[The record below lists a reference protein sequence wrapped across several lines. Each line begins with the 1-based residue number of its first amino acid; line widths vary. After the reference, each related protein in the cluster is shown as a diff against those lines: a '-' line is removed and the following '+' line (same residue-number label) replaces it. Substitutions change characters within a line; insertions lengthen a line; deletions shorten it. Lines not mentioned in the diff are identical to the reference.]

1 MHKRSHLIVHMLCI
15 WQPCWLFKKL
25 EFTKHLSFLE
35 NQPPFFGVGHPQ
47 KGDTLV
53 LFVDRWDRVGC
64 WSLISCMT
72 RFKQNKFYKSSKI
85 NGNYVAVPLSSDKTT
100 SQIDQGLD
108 QLTKGKEA
116 LRWERIGLLED
127 CWVQE
132 NIFHEPLRSSTNSLS
147 NEKFFTTDETIIES
161 DIKEREQ

>member
-1 MHKRSHLIVHMLCI
+1 
-15 WQPCWLFKKL
+15 
-25 EFTKHLSFLE
+25 
-35 NQPPFFGVGHPQ
+35 
-47 KGDTLV
+47 
-53 LFVDRWDRVGC
+53 
-64 WSLISCMT
+64 MT

-127 CWVQE
+127 RFVQAVAKE
-132 NIFHEPLRSSTNSLS
+132 KGIPLAQILSQLNNDAQLRTYLAAQALDIAPITLRRKRDDGFLKEGIHFRKLGAARNSQYIWNIDKVLEVFNFWKAPSKEVK
-147 NEKFFTTDETIIES
+147 EKKSFE
-161 DIKEREQ
+161 K

>member
-1 MHKRSHLIVHMLCI
+1 
-15 WQPCWLFKKL
+15 
-25 EFTKHLSFLE
+25 
-35 NQPPFFGVGHPQ
+35 
-47 KGDTLV
+47 
-53 LFVDRWDRVGC
+53 
-64 WSLISCMT
+64 MT

-127 CWVQE
+127 SFVQAVAKFSDHIARPTTYRYRDQIYIE
-132 NIFHEPLRSSTNSLS
+132 NYY
-147 NEKFFTTDETIIES
+147 D
-161 DIKEREQ
+161 

>member
-1 MHKRSHLIVHMLCI
+1 
-15 WQPCWLFKKL
+15 
-25 EFTKHLSFLE
+25 
-35 NQPPFFGVGHPQ
+35 
-47 KGDTLV
+47 
-53 LFVDRWDRVGC
+53 
-64 WSLISCMT
+64 MT

-127 CWVQE
+127 RFVQ
-132 NIFHEPLRSSTNSLS
+132 SVVK
-147 NEKFFTTDETIIES
+147 EKGMLLA
-161 DIKEREQ
+161 